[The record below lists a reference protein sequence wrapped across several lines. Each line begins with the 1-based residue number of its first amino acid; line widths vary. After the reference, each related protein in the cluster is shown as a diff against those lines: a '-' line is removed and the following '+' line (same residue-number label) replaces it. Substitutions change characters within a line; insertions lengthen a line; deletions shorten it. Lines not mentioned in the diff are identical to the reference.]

1 MKKTREKAKAEK
13 RKKTLEKLGM
23 RDEVGGSMEKL
34 GTVLKDKK
42 VQKATNVA
50 KGAVAIGA
58 GVLIGGVPGIA
69 LAVAGIAKGIS
80 KKGPIA
86 DTMESRGKG
95 EKIRKAEEE
104 KEKIDQ
110 GVGEKRASQLK
121 SAEDEK
127 KANLQNIEIK
137 KQEKLTDAKTS
148 FDTHNN
154 ETMYN
159 NGVKKIN
166 EDAENKSKDVNEK
179 FEKKKEEVNTHRQG
193 DLNSAN
199 SRVEIARSK
208 QGAVGKFMES
218 TGKEMKGPN
227 HFTIKAVELA
237 TGENRKVHKTV
248 SDLGEED
255 THEFDK
261 RDFHSPGG
269 PNSQQQKL
277 FDALN
282 SSTAEA
288 AKAIKKMTDSVK
300 SMPQNIGDAQ
310 RQTILSLKQM
320 MAAQSAAGKSMG
332 KFSNLI
338 SELDKQSDIQDKK
351 GNATVE
357 AMAKTFSA
365 ETKS

>member
-1 MKKTREKAKAEK
+1 
-13 RKKTLEKLGM
+13 
-23 RDEVGGSMEKL
+23 
-34 GTVLKDKK
+34 
-42 VQKATNVA
+42 
-50 KGAVAIGA
+50 
-58 GVLIGGVPGIA
+58 
-69 LAVAGIAKGIS
+69 
-80 KKGPIA
+80 
-86 DTMESRGKG
+86 
-95 EKIRKAEEE
+95 
-104 KEKIDQ
+104 
-110 GVGEKRASQLK
+110 
-121 SAEDEK
+121 
-127 KANLQNIEIK
+127 
-137 KQEKLTDAKTS
+137 
-148 FDTHNN
+148 
-154 ETMYN
+154 
-159 NGVKKIN
+159 
-166 EDAENKSKDVNEK
+166 
-179 FEKKKEEVNTHRQG
+179 
-193 DLNSAN
+193 
-199 SRVEIARSK
+199 
-208 QGAVGKFMES
+208 
-218 TGKEMKGPN
+218 MKGPN